1 MGGIKEARDPKLQN
15 SDRGI
20 EILYQQI
27 SQGKNFCQHLGKRI
41 LFHAHLKP
49 PSCHSNPQT
58 MPPNLFSSLHQ
69 TCNFLQSIPNM
80 QCHIPVSKTLGLR
93 NANVCGERKK
103 KELAAPLTPVYMY
116 IKTLEWLVSHGLCWW
131 KNVECNFLQWWHLFL
146 LMQTY
151 VSTS

>member
-41 LFHAHLKP
+41 LLHAHLMP

-93 NANVCGERKK
+93 NANVCGERTKK
-103 KELAAPLTPVYMY
+103 RTGSSTYTCVYAHKDPGMAS
-116 IKTLEWLVSHGLCWW
+116 ISWIMLME
-131 KNVECNFLQWWHLFL
+131 EC
-146 LMQTY
+146 
-151 VSTS
+151 